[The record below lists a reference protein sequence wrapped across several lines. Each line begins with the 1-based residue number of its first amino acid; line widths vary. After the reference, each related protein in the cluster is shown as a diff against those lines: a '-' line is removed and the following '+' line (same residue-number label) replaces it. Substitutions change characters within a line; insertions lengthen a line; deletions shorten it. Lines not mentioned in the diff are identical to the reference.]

1 MFKTPHGYVN
11 LATALGPNARTPD
24 HATNQPAKYPS
35 FKRCR
40 SKTFYRFDT
49 EEYSGIDCKDRLVNN
64 VRASLPGASY
74 FANNM
79 NEGVSYSTIQII
91 CLFGKLLSTKTEYR
105 ADSFMK
111 VGTKM
116 ETNKVVRS
124 SAFKRMGNPKLKN
137 KKPPKPAVDH
147 QSGTRVVAPGAI
159 KTPHK
164 PRTHRH
170 GGKVKEQLCD
180 VHVILLFSH
189 LTGHWFLLD
198 NGMLDHE
205 YHCEEHHKHK
215 FVKQKDCSP
224 DEVDLMQVMYSAEIS
239 PKTIGTI
246 MDAVRNKKGKPGTFL
261 SRSIANAS
269 QKYREDMEVLKG
281 MSKDWSVAKKS
292 IWELAK

>member
-1 MFKTPHGYVN
+1 MFKTRQGYVN

-24 HATNQPAKYPS
+24 HATNQPAKYPT

-40 SKTFYRFDT
+40 SKTFYRFDP
-49 EEYSGIDCKDRLVNN
+49 EDYSGIDCKDRLVND

-79 NEGVSYSTIQII
+79 NAGVSYSTIRII
-91 CLFGKLLSTKTEYR
+91 CSFGKMMSTKTEYR
-105 ADSFMK
+105 ENSFMK

-124 SAFKRMGNPKLKN
+124 SPFTRMPNPKLKN
-137 KKPPKPAVDH
+137 KRPPKPAVDH
-147 QSGTRVVAPGAI
+147 RSGKRVIAPGAI
-159 KTPHK
+159 KPPHK
-164 PRTHRH
+164 RRTHRH
-170 GGKVKEQLCD
+170 GGRVKEQLCD
-180 VHVILLFSH
+180 VHVILLVSH
-189 LTGHWFLLD
+189 LTGYWFLLD
-198 NGMLDHE
+198 DGDLEHQ
-205 YHCEEHHKHK
+205 YHCKEHTEHK
-215 FVKQKDCSP
+215 FVKNKDCSP
-224 DEVDLMQVMYSAEIS
+224 DEVDLMQVMYSADIS

-246 MDAVRNKKGKPGTFL
+246 MNAVRNKKGKPGTFL